1 MGPQMKMFALLLPLV
16 FFNPVF
22 AEVKQFNGFVTE
34 VHDGDTLKFNSN
46 KEVFKIRLAYID
58 APELDQLYG
67 YASKTS
73 LEQLTR
79 DKRVE
84 ATCNGKD
91 RYGRFLC
98 TLQVGTE
105 DINAVQVKRGMAWEY
120 AHYAPKGSPL
130 KALQNEAMAAKRG
143 LWAEPNPE
151 APWNY
156 RHNRKD

>member
-1 MGPQMKMFALLLPLV
+1 MKMFALLLPLV
-16 FFNPVF
+16 LLTAQADVTQLRG
-22 AEVKQFNGFVTE
+22 VVTE
-34 VHDGDTLKFNSN
+34 VHDGDTLKLKSG
-46 KEVFKIRLAYID
+46 KDVTKIRLAYID

-98 TLQVGTE
+98 TLQVGTQ
-105 DINAVQVKRGMAWEY
+105 DINAMQVKRGMAWEY
-120 AHYAPKGSPL
+120 SHYAPKGSPL
-130 KALQNEAMAAKRG
+130 KALQSEAKAGKRG

-151 APWNY
+151 APWKY
-156 RHNRKD
+156 RHTPKD

>member
-1 MGPQMKMFALLLPLV
+1 MKMFALLLPLV
-16 FFNPVF
+16 LLTAQADVTQLRG
-22 AEVKQFNGFVTE
+22 VVTE
-34 VHDGDTLKFNSN
+34 VHDGDTLKLKSG
-46 KEVFKIRLAYID
+46 KDVTKIRLAYID

-120 AHYAPKGSPL
+120 SHYAPKGSPL
-130 KALQNEAMAAKRG
+130 KALQNEAKAGKRG
-143 LWAEPNPE
+143 LWADPNPE

-156 RHNRKD
+156 RHTPKD

>member
-1 MGPQMKMFALLLPLV
+1 MKMFALLLPLV
-16 FFNPVF
+16 LLTAQADVTQLRG
-22 AEVKQFNGFVTE
+22 VVTE
-34 VHDGDTLKFNSN
+34 VHDGDTLKLKSG
-46 KEVFKIRLAYID
+46 KDVTKIRLAYID

-120 AHYAPKGSPL
+120 SHYAPKGSPL
-130 KALQNEAMAAKRG
+130 KALQSEAKAGKRG

-151 APWNY
+151 APWKY
-156 RHNRKD
+156 RHTPKD